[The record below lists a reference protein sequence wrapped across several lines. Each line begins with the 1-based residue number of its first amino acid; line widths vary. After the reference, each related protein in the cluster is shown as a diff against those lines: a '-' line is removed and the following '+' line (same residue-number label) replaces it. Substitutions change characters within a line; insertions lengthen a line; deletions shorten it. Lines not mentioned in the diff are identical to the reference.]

1 MSTTAISSATPS
13 FETGA
18 TIPIWRT
25 AVVLL
30 IGLGTFLLCYF
41 SSNVTGATESGVNMK
56 LPIFLDQF
64 MGQDQEVSL
73 AERTLLPGDTE
84 FAKKIYSTLQGEYVS
99 CQVVLSGGEKRSIHR
114 PETCLPGQG
123 WTISDAHKVPVRLST
138 GQTQTVMKLT
148 LTRVFEVAEGDR
160 RTMTNIFYYWFVG
173 KDKTT
178 AEHSERVLL
187 TVWDRVFHNVNHR
200 WAYVIVSG
208 MVPDQTRPG
217 AKGDAQTVEMLEKF
231 IGKIAPQIQTKSVIP
246 K

>member
-1 MSTTAISSATPS
+1 MSTPAAPADASTFA
-13 FETGA
+13 GGVQ
-18 TIPIWRT
+18 IPLWRSIL
-25 AVVLL
+25 VLL
-30 IGLGTFLLCYF
+30 IGLGTYFLCSS

-73 AERTLLPGDTE
+73 AEKTLLPGDTE
-84 FAKKIYSTLQGEYVS
+84 FAKKVYSTLRGEYVS

-123 WTISDAHKVPVRLST
+123 WTISDAREVPVRLST

-148 LTRVFEVAEGDR
+148 LTRTYEVAQGDR

-208 MVPDQTRPG
+208 VVADQTRPG
-217 AKGDAQTVEMLEKF
+217 AKSETQTVEMLEKF
-231 IGKIAPQIQTKSVIP
+231 IAKIAPQIQNKGVIP